1 MQENKVTKQKI
12 GKLTESYPNVLN
24 LAADPKQVLYGTYN
38 TNEYNHF
45 SDLGAWHGYYLPKQG
60 EDRLLGG
67 FAGPVIIAEEYPVNL
82 SRAISRIKIVD
93 EAGKE
98 YQLKDARQ
106 KGVSYPGRLV
116 QNYDMDEI
124 ALTLELVFATNR
136 TALICATIENKTQ
149 QQKQMNLFSEIFSDF
164 DSVPVFPFSALKGD
178 GKEEILSYLESKIDE
193 YSIEEEM

>member
-82 SRAISRIKIVD
+82 SRAISRIKIMD
-93 EAGKE
+93 ETGKK

-116 QNYDMDEI
+116 QHYDMDEI

-149 QQKQMNLFSEIFSDF
+149 QQKQIHLCWEGTIYQKFGTSD
-164 DSVPVFPFSALKGD
+164 
-178 GKEEILSYLESKIDE
+178 EEANRF
-193 YSIEEEM
+193 EMGTRLCSTQTGVKVTFETIRSR

>member
-98 YQLKDARQ
+98 
-106 KGVSYPGRLV
+106 
-116 QNYDMDEI
+116 
-124 ALTLELVFATNR
+124 
-136 TALICATIENKTQ
+136 
-149 QQKQMNLFSEIFSDF
+149 
-164 DSVPVFPFSALKGD
+164 
-178 GKEEILSYLESKIDE
+178 
-193 YSIEEEM
+193 